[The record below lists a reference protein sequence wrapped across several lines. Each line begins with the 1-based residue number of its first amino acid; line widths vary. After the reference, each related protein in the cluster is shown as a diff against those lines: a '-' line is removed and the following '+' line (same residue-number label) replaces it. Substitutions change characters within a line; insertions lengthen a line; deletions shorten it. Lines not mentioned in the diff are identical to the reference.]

1 MIMHSVGLSEDW
13 RQIKEEV
20 ELGAMQCWSIGV
32 VDAKLT
38 WSFKLIYS
46 PSPQYPVRPRL
57 TGGAS
62 SLLHHS
68 IAPILLLDSSIFAQE
83 GRFEEII

>member
-1 MIMHSVGLSEDW
+1 MHSVGLSEDW

-20 ELGAMQCWSIGV
+20 ELGAMRCWSIGV

-46 PSPQYPVRPRL
+46 PSLEYPVRPRRTAGSFIITPSL
-57 TGGAS
+57 HCSNTPAGFKHLCPGGQ
-62 SLLHHS
+62 
-68 IAPILLLDSSIFAQE
+68 I
-83 GRFEEII
+83 